1 MGDNMRCHILTG
13 ISRKILEDVINRDIK
28 TIELRSTHNV
38 STAFNIGI
46 EDFVFLTPCKQC
58 DMDKGS
64 RGVIAEVNGKES
76 LSHSMVFSSDRF
88 IEESE
93 MTVVRLRITP
103 RGFGRLRNVYNPGIL
118 ESTQGDVVEVS
129 YFSAR

>member
-1 MGDNMRCHILTG
+1 MRCHILTG

-38 STAFNIGI
+38 STAFSIEIGSC
-46 EDFVFLTPCKQC
+46 VFLTPCKQY
-58 DMDKGS
+58 DLDKGT
-64 RGVIAEVNGKES
+64 RGVIVEVNGKES
-76 LSHSMVFSSDRF
+76 LSHSMVFSSDRY

-93 MTVVRLRITP
+93 MTVVRLRVTP
-103 RGFGRLRNVYNPGIL
+103 KGFGRLRNVHNPGIL

>member
-13 ISRKILEDVINRDIK
+13 ISRKILEDVVNRDIK

-38 STAFNIGI
+38 ATAFNIGI
-46 EDFVFLTPCKQC
+46 EGCVFLTPCKQY
-58 DMDKGS
+58 DIDKGT

-76 LSHSMVFSSDRF
+76 LSHSMAFSSDRF

-103 RGFGRLRNVYNPGIL
+103 RGFGRIRNVYSPGIL